1 MDLAEKLTANFSC
14 AKCRGKSAI
23 TRTVTLSGG
32 LPGILKLSPDRYL
45 LLTCGLCGYTE
56 LYNLA
61 AYALS
66 QEPETDRAKA
76 VGQET

>member
-23 TRTVTLSGG
+23 SKTVSFSGG
-32 LPGILKLSPDRYL
+32 LPGILTLSPDRYL
-45 LLTCGLCGYTE
+45 LITCGLCGYTE

-61 AYALS
+61 ACALS
-66 QEPETDRAKA
+66 QAPEANRAKP